1 MSTKRIIAIIA
12 FIAITLILFQFRSVL
27 PLIFSAIVIAYLFN
41 PVANFFQHRMLG
53 GKLRPLAVGLTF
65 GLIIAIIVVTL
76 LFVVPA
82 LIEQIQTFFVN
93 LPDTIQDIQDW
104 VTDRLDD
111 EIDFAGTPLERFIE
125 EPILIASLLGIE
137 SNEAG
142 MNDLFGSLQSQV
154 GEFDTVGTLR
164 QLTTSVTGS
173 AFVFVG
179 GAFSTGLNIIFLLTM
194 TFYLMVD
201 GVNMVNAIVNAVPD
215 GYHSDVRRLLRELGY
230 VWNSYLRGQVT
241 LSLIMGTAMYLLA
254 RILGIPSAIFLGIF
268 AGLMEFIPNIGPATA
283 MVPAAGIALFS
294 TSSTIPSLSGIA
306 FAIVVI
312 ICWTILQQ
320 TEAAILIPRIV
331 GDSLNLHPFAVIVAV
346 VAGVSVGGIFAVLVA
361 APVMASFR
369 LVAQYV
375 YGKLMDKEPFP
386 VSRKTATQMM
396 QERRPPLVRLGDFF
410 ARQVR
415 NLMSSRAVTRR

>member
-1 MSTKRIIAIIA
+1 
-12 FIAITLILFQFRSVL
+12 LILFQFRSVL

-53 GKLRPLAVGLTF
+53 GKLRSLAVGLTF
-65 GLIIAIIVVTL
+65 GLIIAIIVITL

-82 LIEQIQTFFVN
+82 LIEQIQTFFAD
-93 LPDTIQDIQDW
+93 LPDTIQTVQDW
-104 VTDRLDD
+104 ITDRLAD
-111 EIDFAGTPLERFIE
+111 EIDFTGTPLERFFD
-125 EPILIASLLGIE
+125 EPIVVASLLGFDPANTDIDE
-137 SNEAG
+137 
-142 MNDLFGSLQSQV
+142 LFNSMQSQV
-154 GEFDTVGTLR
+154 VSFDTVGTLR
-164 QLTTSVTGS
+164 QLTTSITGS

-179 GAFSTGLNIIFLLTM
+179 GAFSTGLNLIFLLTM

-201 GVNMVNAIVNAVPD
+201 GVNMVNAIVRAVPE
-215 GYHSDVRRLLRELGY
+215 GYQGDLRRLLRELGY

-283 MVPAAGIALFS
+283 MVPAASIALFS
-294 TSSTIPSLSGIA
+294 QSSTIPSLSGVV
-306 FAIVVI
+306 FALVVI

-320 TEAAILIPRIV
+320 TEAAVLIPRIV

-361 APVMASFR
+361 APVMASIR
-369 LVAQYV
+369 LVAQYI

-386 VSRKTATQMM
+386 VNRKTANEMM
-396 QERRPPLVRLGDFF
+396 MERRPLLVRLGDSF